1 MDNLDN
7 LKKLIWFDPQKC
19 FIDGVW
25 QDPNSNNYLPLI
37 NPSSGKEICRI
48 ARCSDQDV
56 KFKTLFLIKAPPLN
70 EVSSLTTKISG

>member
-7 LKKLIWFDPQKC
+7 LEKLIWFDPQKC

-25 QDPNSNNYLPLI
+25 QDPNSNNYLPLL

-48 ARCSDQDV
+48 A
-56 KFKTLFLIKAPPLN
+56 
-70 EVSSLTTKISG
+70 